1 MSLPT
6 QPMTPV
12 PAETAQVARAAFPKG
27 NRYLTWR
34 DELGPIYTD
43 EAFRELFARRGQPA
57 QSPASLALVT
67 IMQFMENL
75 SDREAAEAVRS
86 RIDWKYL
93 LGLELSDPGFDFS
106 VLTEFRQRLLGG
118 SAEALLLDR
127 LLALARARGLLK
139 ARGQQRTDSTHVLA
153 AIRTLNRLELV
164 GEALRQALNRLAD
177 VAPEWLRAWV
187 PAEWYRRYGQRIE
200 QFRLP
205 KGAAAQQAWGLQV
218 GADGLQL
225 LAACWAATAP
235 GEVRRLPAVECL
247 RRIWIQQYGWVAGEM
262 YWRPNDE
269 RPAAALLIKSPYD
282 CEARFAMKRETE
294 WVGYKAQVTE
304 TCDPEQ
310 PALITQVMTTPAT
323 TTDSQALPSIQA
335 ALAAKDLL
343 PAEHLVDA
351 GYFSAEHQVSGQQQ
365 YQLDLIGPAARAT
378 TWQAQAQQG
387 FALREF
393 HIDWE
398 HQQVTCPHGQTSCG
412 WSPRRTTAGRDWI
425 QVRFATRDCQACPV
439 RPACTHAKRGRTLQL
454 MVQPEYEA
462 LWAARQ
468 RQATPEYQ
476 ARYAHR
482 AGIEATLSQAVRRC
496 DLRRSRYLGLAKTR
510 LQHVLIAVALNMVRL
525 IDWLSQPPPAPR
537 RRPAFAALAPAAQ
550 FAN

>member
-1 MSLPT
+1 MSLSP
-6 QPMTPV
+6 QPVTPV

-34 DELGPIYTD
+34 DELGPVYVD
-43 EAFRELFARRGQPA
+43 EAFRDLFAGRGQSA

-67 IMQFMENL
+67 ILQFMENL

-93 LGLELSDPGFDFS
+93 LGLALSDPGFDFS
-106 VLTEFRQRLLGG
+106 VLSEFRQRLLGT
-118 SAEALLLDR
+118 SAEALLLDH
-127 LLALARARGLLK
+127 LLELARSRGLLK
-139 ARGQQRTDSTHVLA
+139 ARGQQRTDATHVLA
-153 AIRTLNRLELV
+153 AIRRLNRLELV
-164 GEALRQALNRLAD
+164 GEAMRHALNRLAEI
-177 VAPEWLRAWV
+177 APEWLRGWV

-205 KGAAAQQAWGLQV
+205 KGAEAQQAWGLQV

-225 LAACWAATAP
+225 LAACWAEAATR
-235 GEVRRLPAVECL
+235 EVRCLPAVECL

-269 RPAAALLIKSPYD
+269 RPAAALLITTPYD
-282 CEARFAMKRETE
+282 CEARFAIKRETE

-304 TCDPEQ
+304 TCDPQQ
-310 PALITQVMTTPAT
+310 PSLITHVSTTPAT
-323 TTDSQALPSIQA
+323 TSDSQSLPDIQA

-351 GYFSAEHQVSGQQQ
+351 GYFSAEHQVRGQQQ

-378 TWQAQAQQG
+378 TWQAQAPSG
-387 FALREF
+387 FELHAF
-393 HIDWE
+393 QIDWDR
-398 HQQVTCPHGQTSCG
+398 QQVTCPHGQTSCG

-425 QVRFATRDCQACPV
+425 QVRFATSDCQACPV
-439 RPACTHAKRGRTLQL
+439 RSACTHAKRGRTLQL

-462 LWAARQ
+462 LLAARQ
-468 RQATPEYQ
+468 RQTTPDYQ

-482 AGIEATLSQAVRRC
+482 AGIEASLSQAVRRC
-496 DLRRSRYLGLAKTR
+496 DLRHSRYIGLAKTR
-510 LQHVLIAVALNMVRL
+510 LQHVLLAVALNVLRL
-525 IDWLSQPPPAPR
+525 IDWIGQPHPTRRPP
-537 RRPAFAALAPAAQ
+537 PAFAALAPAAQ